1 MDKGNNMKIKR
12 TFIIIGLILGSGL
25 VGELLH
31 GYFFEKGWEIAFQY
45 DISDFRSIGRLL
57 IFTLFIFIELS
68 NLLVRKRP
76 IDLKVELQ
84 EPSKFR
90 AIIVCSIFAFVCILW
105 GLAYKSPFSFMIGFC
120 LTQMAILYGEYER
133 FTSGFYEKKLVFSTS
148 LIDYEDIESYRFDNN
163 GLNLNYTE
171 RFVWLKET
179 VEIVIP
185 VPVEKQN

>member
-1 MDKGNNMKIKR
+1 
-12 TFIIIGLILGSGL
+12 
-25 VGELLH
+25 
-31 GYFFEKGWEIAFQY
+31 
-45 DISDFRSIGRLL
+45 
-57 IFTLFIFIELS
+57 
-68 NLLVRKRP
+68 
-76 IDLKVELQ
+76 
-84 EPSKFR
+84 
-90 AIIVCSIFAFVCILW
+90 
-105 GLAYKSPFSFMIGFC
+105 MIGFC

-185 VPVEKQN
+185 VPVEKQNLIHELLQETA